1 MTYRKIL
8 LLLSL
13 FLLRDSW
20 PMGTGPAD
28 LTLVLHIAQI
38 RDHHSQ
44 GTTDQAS
51 PLRVRTASGRQQ
63 LLHPFQGGLYGLQV
77 EGHAAGK
84 VQSCEAAPIGP
95 GAQRVSL
102 VAQMEVAVV
111 LAAQRR

>member
-8 LLLSL
+8 FLLGL
-13 FLLRDSW
+13 FLLRDSWPMGPGPADLTLVRDSW

-38 RDHHSQ
+38 RDHHVQ

-63 LLHPFQGGLYGLQV
+63 LLHPFQGGLCGLQV

-84 VQSCEAAPIGP
+84 VQ
-95 GAQRVSL
+95 
-102 VAQMEVAVV
+102 
-111 LAAQRR
+111 